1 MTTYDKKTLENLW
14 ECRLSPGE
22 LRHIQ
27 SQFKDRDRFW
37 KFLQYCQSKVSWK
50 EKILLPLQPHL
61 YIVQK
66 AGGQRVIK
74 CDCGHEF
81 GDYQKNWK
89 MEARVFVRDSDETL
103 REIYPAMMHSDPEW
117 MILRE
122 FYCPGCYSLLE
133 TEMAPPGYP
142 ILCDFQPDLD
152 TFYAE
157 WLGKKL

>member
-1 MTTYDKKTLENLW
+1 MITYDKKTLENLW
-14 ECRLSPGE
+14 EGKLSPKE

-37 KFLQYCQSKVSWK
+37 KFLEYCQSKVSWK

-66 AGGQRVIK
+66 PDGQRVVK

-133 TEMAPPGYP
+133 TDMALPGYP
-142 ILCDFQPDLD
+142 IIFDFQPDLEA
-152 TFYAE
+152 FYRE
-157 WLGKKL
+157 WLGKEL

>member
-14 ECRLSPGE
+14 EGKLSPEE
-22 LRHIQ
+22 LRRIQ

-37 KFLQYCQSKVSWK
+37 RFLEYCQERVPWK
-50 EKILLPLQPHL
+50 ERILLPLQPHL
-61 YIVQK
+61 YIAQK
-66 AGGQRVIK
+66 PDGQRVIK

-89 MEARVFVRDSDETL
+89 VEARVFVRDSDETM
-103 REIYPAMMHSDPEW
+103 REIYPALMHSDPEW
-117 MILRE
+117 MVLRE

-142 ILCDFQPDLD
+142 ILCDFQPDLE
-152 TFYAE
+152 TFYVE
-157 WLGKKL
+157 WLGRKP